1 MRTIVILTVMAIT
14 TAVLTYNF
22 MREDTAAEQP
32 QAVTSQIGATS
43 GLEVEDRLDE
53 LASALRRFQQTNQEQ
68 LQQAELQQARLSK
81 MLADLDT
88 RLRSV
93 ETRAGEQT
101 THAGASDSAEQGT
114 DTADSN
120 SGAGKPESVKISE
133 ADFGHWMDETLRIG
147 NFDRNSTELA
157 IEQAGKSVAKLPGV
171 KLEDM
176 QCGERF
182 CRAMFAHENGEPPAI
197 QDLFGEPPFVT
208 DGFTI
213 NEADGRVSLY
223 FARPGESLEELR
235 SEARNAAELGMR
247 R

>member
-1 MRTIVILTVMAIT
+1 MRTIVILTVMAAT
-14 TAVLTYNF
+14 TAVLAYNF
-22 MREDTAAEQP
+22 MREDTATEQP
-32 QAVTSQIGATS
+32 QAATSQKGATS
-43 GLEVEDRLDE
+43 GVEVQDRLDE
-53 LASALRRFQQTNQEQ
+53 LANALRRFQQTNQEQ
-68 LQQAELQQARLSK
+68 LQRTELQQAGLNR

-101 THAGASDSAEQGT
+101 THAVASDSAEQGT
-114 DTADSN
+114 DTAVPD
-120 SGAGKPESVKISE
+120 SGAGKPESTNISE
-133 ADFGHWMDETLRIG
+133 ADFGHWMDETLSVG
-147 NFDRNSTELA
+147 NFDKDATELA
-157 IEQAGKSVAKLPGV
+157 IEEAGKSIAKAPGV
-171 KLEDM
+171 KLEGM

-182 CRAMFAHENGEPPAI
+182 CSATFAHENGEPPAI

-235 SEARNAAELGMR
+235 SEAQNSAGLAGG
-247 R
+247 

>member
-53 LASALRRFQQTNQEQ
+53 LASALRHYQQTNQEQ

-93 ETRAGEQT
+93 ETHAGEQT
-101 THAGASDSAEQGT
+101 SDSAEQGT
-114 DTADSN
+114 DTAVPN
-120 SGAGKPESVKISE
+120 SGAGKPESAQISE
-133 ADFGHWMDETLRIG
+133 ADLGHWMEETLRVG
-147 NFDRNSTELA
+147 YFDRDATELA
-157 IEQAGKSVAKLPGV
+157 IEQAGKSVAKVPGV

-176 QCGERF
+176 QCGERL
-182 CRAMFAHENGEPPAI
+182 CRATFAHENGEPPAI

-213 NEADGRVSLY
+213 NGAEGRVSLY
-223 FARPGESLEELR
+223 FARAGESLEEFR

>member
-1 MRTIVILTVMAIT
+1 
-14 TAVLTYNF
+14 
-22 MREDTAAEQP
+22 MREDTAAEQS
-32 QAVTSQIGATS
+32 QAVTSQTGATS

-68 LQQAELQQARLSK
+68 LQRAELQQARLSK

-114 DTADSN
+114 DTAVPN
-120 SGAGKPESVKISE
+120 SGAGKPESAKISE
-133 ADFGHWMDETLRIG
+133 ADFGHWMEETLRVG
-147 NFDRNSTELA
+147 YFDRDATELA
-157 IEQAGKSVAKLPGV
+157 IEQAGKSVAKVPGL

-182 CRAMFAHENGEPPAI
+182 CRATFAHENGEPPAI

-223 FARPGESLEELR
+223 FARPGEPLEELR
-235 SEARNAAELGMR
+235 SEARNAAE
-247 R
+247 